1 MLNVNVVLIPFINQ
15 ETSYINKY
23 SEMNCST
30 VSDSITSSFNIIEN
44 KRKMCEVCKKEKRTI
59 KSVTGKL
66 TMSTY
71 GFKVPIIQGKN
82 IIKYT

>member
-1 MLNVNVVLIPFINQ
+1 
-15 ETSYINKY
+15 
-23 SEMNCST
+23 MNCST
-30 VSDSITSSFNIIEN
+30 VSDSITSYFNIIEN

-71 GFKVPIIQGKN
+71 GLKFQLSKAKISSSIHKIDNEHHYIG
-82 IIKYT
+82 